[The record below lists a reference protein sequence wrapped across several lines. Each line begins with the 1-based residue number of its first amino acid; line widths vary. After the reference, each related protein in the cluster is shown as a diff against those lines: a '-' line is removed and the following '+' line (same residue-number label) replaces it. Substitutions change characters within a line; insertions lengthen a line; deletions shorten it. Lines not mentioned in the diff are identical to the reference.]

1 MVVGTNPWHS
11 SEHDHIHDN
20 QGDDTPRE
28 DDRRRVHRDMVLE
41 GADDEEEEPGDTSS
55 GAAGV
60 DTTNVLDEAG
70 KEDAP
75 PEGSPLHIDVS
86 MMLWVF
92 DDGLRTFWKSL
103 TRGQ

>member
-1 MVVGTNPWHS
+1 MVVRPNPWCGGTHS
-11 SEHDHIHDN
+11 DN
-20 QGDDTPRE
+20 GYNNSQDTPCE
-28 DDRRRVHRDMVLE
+28 DYFWCVFRDMVLE